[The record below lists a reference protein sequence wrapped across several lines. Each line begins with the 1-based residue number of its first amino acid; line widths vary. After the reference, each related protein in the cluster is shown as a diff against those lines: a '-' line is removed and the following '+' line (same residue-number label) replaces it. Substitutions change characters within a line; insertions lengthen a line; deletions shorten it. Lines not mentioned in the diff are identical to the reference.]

1 MSARAP
7 TPPPPERAPTPPP
20 EIQLFGEYAG
30 DAATA
35 EAAPLSWRQ
44 DKTQS
49 FSDWTIVVK
58 QDGGDGE
65 NFYNVHKTMLAAGL
79 RPSSYFV
86 RCFNSSM
93 VESASSTTT
102 LTLQQSSAAAFPIY
116 LDFAYTGEL
125 NATSATAC
133 ALLHLADYL
142 GCRALHEATIT
153 FAKVDLSKTTCA
165 VYLREASLYRLEKAE
180 AAAFK
185 LCSSHFKDL
194 DIDESL
200 SELSPELFLK
210 VIRDNAGGFTSAEV
224 SVCVAQY
231 CHGPYAEAVD
241 AKLLEEL
248 TATFTDVHP
257 TVAYALLELA
267 SKHKPLKDGPNF
279 AARCIAACT
288 EHWEEALVLKLR
300 SADAAVAAPDETVQR
315 KRRRGEEEGQN
326 PLGRIVPEAMQ
337 IEMLSAAL
345 LFSHGLK

>member
-1 MSARAP
+1 MSAP
-7 TPPPPERAPTPPP
+7 TPPLPLPERPP

-35 EAAPLSWRQ
+35 VAAPLSWRQ

-58 QDGGDGE
+58 HDGGDDKTY
-65 NFYNVHKTMLAAGL
+65 FVHKTMLAAGL

-93 VESASSTTT
+93 AESASSTTT
-102 LTLQQSSAAAFPIY
+102 LTLQQSSAAAFPLY

-142 GCRALHEATIT
+142 GCRALHEATIK
-153 FAKVDLSKTTCA
+153 FAKVDLSQTTCA

-200 SELSPELFLK
+200 HELSPELFLK

-231 CHGPYAEAVD
+231 CRGPYAETVD
-241 AKLLEEL
+241 AKLLEAL
-248 TATFTDVHP
+248 TATITDVHP

-267 SKHKPLKDGPNF
+267 SQHKPTVSKGPTL

-288 EHWEEALVLKLR
+288 EQWQEALVPKLR
-300 SADAAVAAPDETVQR
+300 SAAAAVAAPDETVQR
-315 KRRRGEEEGQN
+315 KRRRGEEEAPN

-345 LFSHGLK
+345 LVASKK

>member
-7 TPPPPERAPTPPP
+7 TPPPPERAPTPP
-20 EIQLFGEYAG
+20 EIFGEYAG

-58 QDGGDGE
+58 HDGGDDTT
-65 NFYNVHKTMLAAGL
+65 FHVHKTMLAAGL

-93 VESASSTTT
+93 AESASSTTT

-142 GCRALHEATIT
+142 GCRALHEATIK

-210 VIRDNAGGFTSAEV
+210 VLRDNAGGFTSAEV

-231 CHGPYAEAVD
+231 CHGPYAETVD
-241 AKLLEEL
+241 AKLLEAL
-248 TATFTDVHP
+248 TETITDVHP
-257 TVAYALLELA
+257 IVAYALLELA
-267 SKHKPLKDGPNF
+267 VQHKPTVSKGPTL

-288 EHWEEALVLKLR
+288 ENWQAAILPILR
-300 SADAAVAAPDETVQR
+300 SADAAIAAPDETVQR
-315 KRRRGEEEGQN
+315 KRRRDEEEAHN

-345 LFSHGLK
+345 LVASKK